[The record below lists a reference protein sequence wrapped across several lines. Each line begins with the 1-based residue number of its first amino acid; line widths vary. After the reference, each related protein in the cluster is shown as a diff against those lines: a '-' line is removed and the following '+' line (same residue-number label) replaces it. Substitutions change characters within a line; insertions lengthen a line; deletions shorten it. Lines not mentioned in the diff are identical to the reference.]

1 MLSSIIYFKSKMK
14 KTNTHKKKSSV
25 KLKKEAGEVQFFEF
39 IHRRPVCPFP
49 ESRRRVDIVQCH
61 CPTVDSLLV
70 WSDPCRLRWC
80 QSLVLEVFFEG
91 LGQREPLDLLQP
103 VPTQRHAGG
112 TSTQV
117 HQRQRLSWGEA
128 RTQRSGKLTSCVT
141 TRLYRLCK
149 TDCHSFYLR
158 FCLNRITGYVLKPR
172 SPSIHMY

>member
-1 MLSSIIYFKSKMK
+1 M
-14 KTNTHKKKSSV
+14 

-49 ESRRRVDIVQCH
+49 ESRCRVDIVH

-117 HQRQRLSWGEA
+117 HQRQGLSWGEA
-128 RTQRSGKLTSCVT
+128 RTQRSGKLVSYVT
-141 TRLYRLCK
+141 TRLHWLCMHVGHAK
-149 TDCHSFYLR
+149 QTVTVFIYISGSTEL
-158 FCLNRITGYVLKPR
+158 LVYVLIHL
-172 SPSIHMY
+172 PSICINEVTDPEGCEKLY